1 VYCTV
6 LAFFDSNAAVSRRP
20 FSSLNLTGKW
30 IKTIAEEGD
39 KHARKKETQEH
50 HTTKHK
56 RHTATTIVK
65 NVLVDIEKES
75 THQNERVRD

>member
-1 VYCTV
+1 MCTV

-39 KHARKKETQEH
+39 KHEE
-50 HTTKHK
+50 
-56 RHTATTIVK
+56 
-65 NVLVDIEKES
+65 
-75 THQNERVRD
+75 ERNTRTSYNNINGTPPQPS